1 MSDKEYTEYPD
12 SGSLKASAVKKSESS
27 PDYWGTIAIDLSNTT
42 AVKVVDG
49 LSVFKISGWKKRNK
63 EGQTYLSLSINR
75 YVPEHNAVSERKLSS
90 SFGQDE
96 DVPF

>member
-1 MSDKEYTEYPD
+1 MSDKEFTEYPD
-12 SGSLKASAVKKSESS
+12 SGSLKANAIKKSESS

-75 YVPEHNAVSERKLSS
+75 YVPEHNPVSERKLSS

>member
-1 MSDKEYTEYPD
+1 MSEKEFKEYPD
-12 SGSLKASAVKKSESS
+12 GGSLKANTTKKLESS

-75 YVPEHNAVSERKLSS
+75 YVPEHNAMAERKLSS

>member
-1 MSDKEYTEYPD
+1 MSEKEFTEYPD

>member
-90 SFGQDE
+90 SFGQD
-96 DVPF
+96 DDIPF

>member
-1 MSDKEYTEYPD
+1 MSDKEFTEYPD
-12 SGSLKASAVKKSESS
+12 SGSLKANAIKKSESS

-75 YVPEHNAVSERKLSS
+75 WVPEHDAVSERKLSS

>member
-1 MSDKEYTEYPD
+1 MNEKEFTEYPD

-90 SFGQDE
+90 SFGQD
-96 DVPF
+96 DDIPF

>member
-1 MSDKEYTEYPD
+1 MSDKEFIEYPD

>member
-1 MSDKEYTEYPD
+1 MSDTEFKEYPD
-12 SGSLKASAVKKSESS
+12 SGSLKANSIKKSESS
-27 PDYWGTIAIDLSNTT
+27 PDYWGTIAIDLSNTA

-75 YVPEHNAVSERKLSS
+75 YVPEHNAMAERKLSS
-90 SFGQDE
+90 SFGQDD

>member
-1 MSDKEYTEYPD
+1 MSDKEFTEYPD

-90 SFGQDE
+90 SFGQDDE
-96 DVPF
+96 VPF

>member
-1 MSDKEYTEYPD
+1 MSEKEFTEYPD
-12 SGSLKASAVKKSESS
+12 SGSLKANAIKKSESS

-42 AVKVVDG
+42 AVKVVDD

>member
-1 MSDKEYTEYPD
+1 MSDKEFTEYPD

>member
-1 MSDKEYTEYPD
+1 MSDKEFTEYPD

-75 YVPEHNAVSERKLSS
+75 WVPEHDAVSERKLSS
-90 SFGQDE
+90 SFGQDDE
-96 DVPF
+96 VPF

>member
-1 MSDKEYTEYPD
+1 MNNKEFTEYPD

-75 YVPEHNAVSERKLSS
+75 YVPEHNAIAEKKLLS
-90 SFGQDE
+90 SFGQDD

>member
-1 MSDKEYTEYPD
+1 MSDKEFTEYPD

-49 LSVFKISGWKKRNK
+49 LSVFKISGWKKRNNA
-63 EGQTYLSLSINR
+63 GQVYLSLAINR
-75 YVPEHNAVSERKLSS
+75 WVPEHDAVSERKLSS
-90 SFGQDE
+90 SFGQDD

>member
-1 MSDKEYTEYPD
+1 MSDKEFTEYPD
-12 SGSLKASAVKKSESS
+12 SGSLKASTVKKSESS

-75 YVPEHNAVSERKLSS
+75 YVPEHNAIAERKLLN

-96 DVPF
+96 NVPF

>member
-1 MSDKEYTEYPD
+1 MSEKEFTEYPD

-90 SFGQDE
+90 SFGQD
-96 DVPF
+96 DDIPF